1 MHVNF
6 TEPINPDDVLCL
18 PRQGMPLHGKVK
30 TKGDLFIQFKVN
42 FPAKITDAQK
52 NAMMKVF
59 GKTHQTPPSGAVPL
73 QKLKPKQQQQRYERQ
88 QDDDDE
94 QQQGPG
100 VQCAQQ

>member
-1 MHVNF
+1 
-6 TEPINPDDVLCL
+6 
-18 PRQGMPLHGKVK
+18 
-30 TKGDLFIQFKVN
+30 
-42 FPAKITDAQK
+42 
-52 NAMMKVF
+52 MMKVF